1 MQGILCSM
9 VEQMQAVQQSQGI
22 FYLAAYHPSQW
33 LVLDGHLFYWAE
45 HMLSDQAPIYNA
57 NGFLR
62 VTLRSTDEIKIN
74 AGDTYLDQVLICCLI
89 LCASLCGKPIPTQ
102 IGSSPFRVDHIKME
116 QLYKSVVPTT
126 GDVTMHFKD
135 IEKALCSK
143 IATKK
148 IIE

>member
-1 MQGILCSM
+1 M
-9 VEQMQAVQQSQGI
+9 
-22 FYLAAYHPSQW
+22 
-33 LVLDGHLFYWAE
+33 DGHLFYWAE

-62 VTLRSTDEIKIN
+62 VTLRSTDEIKIK

-89 LCASLCGKPIPTQ
+89 LCASLCGKPVSTK

-116 QLYKSVVPTT
+116 QLYEAFKPVT
-126 GDVTMHFKD
+126 GDVTLHFKV

-148 IIE
+148 IID